1 MGIVNIRDTGRNS
14 ARTGDVRELATKVQK
29 PSDTEAITAANTIT
43 AAESGTRFVMN
54 TATARIQTLPSP
66 AAGLEYWFYVGATE
80 PTGTHT
86 IVTASSANIIVGNV
100 SSPEDA
106 AGAVA
111 TVTDAETISLVASKA
126 VHGDYVHVWSD
137 GTNWYLDGQCKVQA
151 AITTPQ
157 AS

>member
-1 MGIVNIRDTGRNS
+1 MATVNIRDTGRNS
-14 ARTGDVRELATKVQK
+14 AKTADVRTLATKVQK

-54 TATARIQTLPSP
+54 TATARIQTLPTP

-106 AGAVA
+106 AGNVA
-111 TVTDAETISLVASKA
+111 TVTDADTISLVASKA

-137 GTNWYLDGQCKVQA
+137 GTNWYLDGQCKVQD
-151 AITTPQ
+151 AITTTQ

>member
-1 MGIVNIRDTGRNS
+1 MSIVNIRDTGRNS
-14 ARTGDVRELATKVQK
+14 ARTSDVRELATKVQK

-54 TATARIQTLPSP
+54 TATARIQTLPTP

-80 PTGTHT
+80 PTGSHT

-106 AGAVA
+106 
-111 TVTDAETISLVASKA
+111 DTISLIASKA

-137 GTNWYLDGQCKVQA
+137 GTNWYLDGACKVQDG
-151 AITTPQ
+151 ITTTQ

>member
-1 MGIVNIRDTGRNS
+1 MATVNIRDTGRNS
-14 ARTGDVRELATKVQK
+14 AKTADVRTLATKVQK

-106 AGAVA
+106 AGNVA
-111 TVTDAETISLVASKA
+111 TVTDADTISLVASKA

-137 GTNWYLDGQCKVQA
+137 GTNWYLDGQCKVQD
-151 AITTPQ
+151 AITTTQ